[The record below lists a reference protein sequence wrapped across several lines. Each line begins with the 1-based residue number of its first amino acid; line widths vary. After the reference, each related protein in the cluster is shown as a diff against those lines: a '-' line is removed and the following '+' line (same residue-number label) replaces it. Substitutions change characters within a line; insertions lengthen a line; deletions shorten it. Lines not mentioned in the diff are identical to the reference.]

1 MLSLIYF
8 LAINTIALFILP
20 GCANQKGSEL
30 RQVIASKEYSKP
42 YSTPIN
48 KDISQSYIHLRSY
61 EGHLL
66 LGNDFIQLI
75 LAGIPGSPSKGK
87 LQPFL

>member
-30 RQVIASKEYSKP
+30 RQVIASKKYSKP

-48 KDISQSYIHLRSY
+48 KDISRVHTFTKLRRT
-61 EGHLL
+61 
-66 LGNDFIQLI
+66 
-75 LAGIPGSPSKGK
+75 PSPWK
-87 LQPFL
+87 